1 MQISS
6 KVALSISLVVAV
18 VGAAGSLLQLRE
30 QERVQ
35 RDEFQKTNEDAI
47 ELLALSIAP
56 AVDAD
61 RHDRVQ
67 AVLDN
72 ISNFQDRF
80 EGVQR
85 LDVVNRDKRM
95 VASLDPTR
103 FNEPVN
109 DETVLAHLGDVH
121 PTAWWEGDALEMV
134 VPVRLKHPLGVIRV
148 RLDQQE
154 LTKTL
159 QRQQTSALRV
169 SALMLCLIALVLLV
183 VHRRLVGGRL
193 SGLAKAA
200 GALGE
205 GNLDV
210 RAKVEGKDEIAE
222 LGESFNAMAKAIQLY
237 TDDLEHII
245 DERTDELQQ
254 ANKRLEQLATTDQ
267 LTGVWNRRYFDDAAR
282 RALEVA
288 RRNERPLCIALVD
301 TDKFKSI
308 NDTWGHPVGD
318 EVLKAVAKVLQDNSR
333 DADLVA
339 RVGGEEFAILM
350 PEVGLS
356 LAGEATERLR
366 AALEEE
372 VCNRVTILGDR
383 KVTASFGVAAFE
395 KAEDRL
401 EDLLS
406 AADEAMYKSKSGGRN
421 RVTLAAYPS
430 PEADE
435 GTSSATHTES
445 HVED

>member
-18 VGAAGSLLQLRE
+18 VGAAGSFAQLRE
-30 QERVQ
+30 QEQ
-35 RDEFQKTNEDAI
+35 IQKEEFRKTNEDAI

-80 EGVQR
+80 EGVER
-85 LDVVNRDKRM
+85 LDVVNRDRRM
-95 VASLDPTR
+95 VASLDPTK
-103 FNEPVN
+103 FNEMAK
-109 DETVLAHLGDVH
+109 DEQTLAHFDEAQ

-148 RLDQQE
+148 RLSQRE
-154 LTKTL
+154 LAKTIEA
-159 QRQQTSALRV
+159 QRGRVLTV
-169 SALMLCLIALVLLV
+169 SAIMLCLIALVLLI

-193 SGLAKAA
+193 SGLAKTAA
-200 GALGE
+200 ALGE
-205 GNLDV
+205 GDLDV

-222 LGESFNAMAKAIQLY
+222 LGESFNAMAKAIQRY
-237 TDDLEHII
+237 TDDLEQII

-254 ANKRLEQLATTDQ
+254 ANRRLEQLATTDQ

-301 TDKFKSI
+301 TDKFKSV

-318 EVLKAVAKVLQDNSR
+318 EVLKAVARVLEGNCR
-333 DADLVA
+333 EADLVA
-339 RVGGEEFAILM
+339 RIGGEEFAILM
-350 PEVGLS
+350 PEVGIG
-356 LAGEATERLR
+356 LAGDATERLR

-372 VCNRVTILGDR
+372 VSPQVPILGDR
-383 KVTASFGVAAFE
+383 KITASFGVAAFE
-395 KAEDRL
+395 NAGDRL

-406 AADEAMYKSKSGGRN
+406 AADEAMYKSKTEGRN
-421 RVTLAAYPS
+421 RVTLATRPTD
-430 PEADE
+430 PNEAHDE
-435 GTSSATHTES
+435 
-445 HVED
+445 D

>member
-18 VGAAGSLLQLRE
+18 VGAAGSVWQLQQ

-80 EGVQR
+80 EGVER
-85 LDVVNRDKRM
+85 LDVVNREKRM
-95 VASLDPTR
+95 VASLDPTK
-103 FNEPVN
+103 FNEPVV
-109 DETVLAHLGDVH
+109 DETVLSHFDDVH
-121 PTAWWEGDALEMV
+121 PTAWWNGDSLELV
-134 VPVRLKHPLGVIRV
+134 VPVRLKHPLGIIRV
-148 RLDQQE
+148 RLDQKG
-154 LTKTL
+154 LTETIE
-159 QRQQTSALRV
+159 RQQTSALRA
-169 SALMLCLIALVLLV
+169 SAIMLCLIALVLLV
-183 VHRRLVGGRL
+183 VHRRLVGERL

-200 GALGE
+200 AALGE
-205 GNLDV
+205 GKLDV
-210 RAKVEGKDEIAE
+210 RAEVQGKDEIAE
-222 LGESFNAMAKAIQLY
+222 LGESFNAMARAIQLY

-318 EVLKAVAKVLQDNSR
+318 EVLKAVAKVLKDNSR

-350 PEVGLS
+350 PEVGLG

-372 VCNRVTILGDR
+372 VCNRVTIIGDR

-395 KAEDRL
+395 RADDRL

-406 AADEAMYKSKSGGRN
+406 AADEAMYKSKSEGRN
-421 RVTLAAYPS
+421 RVTLAGRAS
-430 PEADE
+430 PDADGGTAPAPQTEA
-435 GTSSATHTES
+435 
-445 HVED
+445 HVDD